1 MHYIQT
7 SFNFGCIPYE
17 MGIRHIHTPEHFAS
31 SHPLTLPWFHIEKV
45 NKFIAVDRLHIVS
58 LTCSMLL
65 WGCFS
70 VHMMSDERTTSRL
83 VLSKA
88 SNVMAVM
95 ECHVTPCAKGHTL
108 HISGFHSL
116 MPNWLMGL
124 FLRVMMWEDRWLWS
138 HATTQLPNMVLY
150 RRAVMFPLKIGR

>member
-7 SFNFGCIPYE
+7 SYNFGGIPYE
-17 MGIRHIHTPEHFAS
+17 MGIRHIHTPEHLAS
-31 SHPLTLPWFHIEKV
+31 SHPLTLPGFQIQKV

-58 LTCSMLL
+58 LTCSVLL

-95 ECHVTPCAKGHTL
+95 ECHVTQCGKGHTL
-108 HISGFHSL
+108 HIEGFHSL

-138 HATTQLPNMVLY
+138 HETKLLPDMVLY
-150 RRAVMFPLKIGR
+150 RRAVMFPLKLSR

>member
-7 SFNFGCIPYE
+7 SYNFGGIPNE
-17 MGIRHIHTPEHFAS
+17 MGIRHIHTPEHLVN
-31 SHPLTLPWFHIEKV
+31 SHPLTLPGFQIQKV

-65 WGCFS
+65 YGCFS
-70 VHMMSDERTTSRL
+70 VHMMSDERATSRL

-95 ECHVTPCAKGHTL
+95 ECHVTQCGKGHTL
-108 HISGFHSL
+108 HIEGFHSL

-138 HATTQLPNMVLY
+138 HETKQVHDMVLY
-150 RRAVMFPLKIGR
+150 RRAVMFPLKLSR